1 MKRVVVIAIV
11 ICLVSCHRAQVNPEL
26 AIGHSDTG
34 KPALHA
40 IRDQELRELMD
51 RMDALMQERFL
62 TETQLDQERRKY
74 AQSMAE
80 QASGLSKTVDAIL
93 AKMPSL
99 GLVAEEQGTFMA
111 LANKLRQQT
120 AQLHELALDNRIDA
134 IEQSLSQLN
143 TTCISCHA
151 LFRKTGS

>member
-1 MKRVVVIAIV
+1 MKRVVIIATAL
-11 ICLVSCHRAQVNPEL
+11 CLMSCQRAQLNPDL
-26 AIGHSDTG
+26 PAGLSDTG
-34 KPALHA
+34 QPALHA

-51 RMDALMQERFL
+51 KMDALMQERFL

-74 AQSMAE
+74 AQRIAE
-80 QASGLSKTVDAIL
+80 STASLSKTVDAIL

-99 GLVAEEQGTFMA
+99 GLVAEEQRTFMA
-111 LANKLRQQT
+111 LATKLRQQSG
-120 AQLHELALDNRIDA
+120 QLHELARDNRIDA
-134 IEQSLSQLN
+134 IEQNLRQLN